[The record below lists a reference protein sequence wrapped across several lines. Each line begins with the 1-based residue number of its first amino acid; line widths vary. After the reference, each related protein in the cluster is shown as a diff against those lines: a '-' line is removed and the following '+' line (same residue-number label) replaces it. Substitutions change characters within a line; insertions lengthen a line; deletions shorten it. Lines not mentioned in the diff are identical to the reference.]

1 MVDEVAEHRL
11 KAEACR
17 RLADL
22 SEEDARKALWIER
35 ADYWEELAVKAA
47 KAQRQ
52 KPPKPQDCAL
62 RSPPEK

>member
-22 SEEDARKALWIER
+22 SEVDARKVLWIER
-35 ADYWEELAVKAA
+35 ADIGKNS
-47 KAQRQ
+47 R
-52 KPPKPQDCAL
+52 
-62 RSPPEK
+62 

>member
-1 MVDEVAEHRL
+1 MSFRRQNDEVAEHRL

-35 ADYWEELAVKAA
+35 AGRWEELALKARKA
-47 KAQRQ
+47 KRQ
-52 KPPKPQDCAL
+52 KPFNMNG
-62 RSPPEK
+62 